1 MNRGDKIK
9 NRLMEIWNDLDEA
22 YECMERSIDK
32 LSVIKGLSDDFMDE
46 IDKIDISAISN
57 LKQKVEVLL
66 DEVAPNAFKEEYYDC
81 WAAGLFGEIVG
92 I

>member
-1 MNRGDKIK
+1 
-9 NRLMEIWNDLDEA
+9 MEIWSDLDEA

-81 WAAGLFGEIVG
+81 
-92 I
+92 

>member
-1 MNRGDKIK
+1 MH
-9 NRLMEIWNDLDEA
+9 
-22 YECMERSIDK
+22 ERSIDK

-81 WAAGLFGEIVG
+81 
-92 I
+92 

>member
-1 MNRGDKIK
+1 MH
-9 NRLMEIWNDLDEA
+9 
-22 YECMERSIDK
+22 ERSIDK

-66 DEVAPNAFKEEYYDC
+66 DEVASNAFKEEYYDC
-81 WAAGLFGEIVG
+81 
-92 I
+92 

>member
-81 WAAGLFGEIVG
+81 
-92 I
+92 

>member
-1 MNRGDKIK
+1 
-9 NRLMEIWNDLDEA
+9 
-22 YECMERSIDK
+22 MERSIDK

-81 WAAGLFGEIVG
+81 
-92 I
+92 